1 MPVPDYQ
8 TMMRPVLEAFAD
20 GKERRVKDILPDLI
34 ALFDLTSEEVE
45 ELLPSGTQTV
55 LANRAHW
62 ARTYLSKAGLMRSP
76 RRGFHVITDQG
87 SELLRVHS
95 GPITNATLAKFE
107 TFEQWRLPD
116 SGKNGSEGQISATE
130 NSLAENILPPEEA
143 MEAADAELQSALEND
158 ILEAVLG
165 IDPTRF
171 EQLIIDLLLAM
182 DYGDGKREMGER
194 LGKSSD
200 GGIDGVINEDPLG
213 LDAVYIQAKRY
224 DPKNTVGSGAIR
236 EFIGSLIGVSASK
249 GVFVTT
255 SSFSREAVAF
265 LEKVQQRVV
274 LIDGKRLAQLM
285 IRYGVGVRAR
295 QTYVI
300 KAVDEDYFGD
310 S

>member
-87 SELLRVHS
+87 RELLRVHS
-95 GPITNATLAKFE
+95 GPIGNSTLAKFE
-107 TFEQWRLPD
+107 NFEQWRLPD
-116 SGKNGSEGQISATE
+116 RDKVVPDGQLSAIE
-130 NSLAENILPPEEA
+130 SSVAESILPPEEA
-143 MEAADAELQSALEND
+143 MEAAAAELQSALEND